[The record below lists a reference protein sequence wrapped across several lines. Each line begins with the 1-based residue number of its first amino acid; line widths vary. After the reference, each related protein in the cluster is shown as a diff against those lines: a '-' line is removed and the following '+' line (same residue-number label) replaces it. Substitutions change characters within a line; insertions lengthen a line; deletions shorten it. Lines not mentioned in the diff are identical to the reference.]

1 MCHLLHAI
9 FLANLGK
16 HFFRRLILATHGLGV
31 TYAQILNLSYR
42 QRLFSVCVRQFLLSH
57 LGTQCSIGTRFS
69 D

>member
-1 MCHLLHAI
+1 MRRLLQAI

-31 TYAQILNLSYR
+31 TYAQILDLPNR
-42 QRLFSVCVRQFLLSH
+42 QRFFSVCVRQFLLSY
-57 LGTQCSIGTRFS
+57 LGTQCSIGTWLS